1 MKEFDNTSI
10 ERLAKTEVDEYFAY
24 SGFVR
29 PYITENDK
37 TPAWDGNLFVY
48 SKKREMNNETL
59 RFKVPL
65 QLKGEE
71 YSEESFPEKTYYQI
85 SFNELSLYQNDGG
98 VLFIKVLIHGRAK
111 KIYYSFL
118 TKHKLGAYIKSM
130 SGKSRSVKLLPL
142 SDDILEF
149 INEASSFHLQQKNT
163 PISPMDLKDKVF
175 QIRCDAPKLK
185 GENDYAFIIRN
196 QKQLI
201 IKVDGLDGEFYLDCE
216 NVNLKTPIKENRI
229 VSVNDT
235 EYYSTITRVYEPNRV
250 QALYIGKSLLIR
262 IVPVEQ
268 GVNINFS
275 LTLKASNL
283 DELLHELRFLVA
295 LGTYKR
301 LTMDGVTIDMPQL
314 NNENNIFDRWQRSL
328 KLWEDAN
335 TLFQILNVYEE
346 LDINSMEDEDYDNL
360 EKLIQAILYN
370 KALTTKIK
378 HDHLERTK
386 VGNLNIIMLVRLI
399 GKKNCKLESVQN
411 SLLSVSKEDDG
422 KLYPLPIISKILRE
436 KPLQSNINFEGIL
449 DEYNKFY
456 PINPSLLE
464 TANEDV
470 LLFLTHYDDKKS
482 SILIKMAN
490 NLCNWLLSKDENP
503 IYFLNHLQIKYRLG
517 ENYNDEERE
526 RLYGISEEN
535 SSYTNR
541 WAACI
546 ILGEY
551 SRAQRYWEKMNFN
564 DKKIYV
570 QYPIFMLV
578 PENLR
583 KSYLDDITVLEQS
596 LEGEKKKLIC

>member
-10 ERLAKTEVDEYFAY
+10 ERLAKTEVDEFFAY
-24 SGFVR
+24 TGYVR

-48 SKKREMNNETL
+48 AQKREMNNETL

-71 YSEESFPEKTYYQI
+71 YSEDSFPEKTYYQI
-85 SFNELSLYQNDGG
+85 SFKELSLYQNDGG
-98 VLFIKVLIHGRAK
+98 VLFIKVLIRGRAK

-118 TKHKLGAYIKSM
+118 TKHKLDSYLKSM

-216 NVNLKTPIKENRI
+216 NVSLKTPIKENRI
-229 VSVNDT
+229 VSVNGI
-235 EYYSTITRVYEPNRV
+235 EYYSIITRVYEPNRV
-250 QALYIGKSLLIR
+250 QTLYIGKSLI
-262 IVPVEQ
+262 ITVTPMGQ
-268 GVNINFS
+268 GVNFNFS
-275 LTLKASNL
+275 ITLKATTF
-283 DELLHELRFLVA
+283 DELLHELRSLVA
-295 LGTYKR
+295 LGSYKR
-301 LTMDGVTIDMPQL
+301 LTMDGVTIELPQL
-314 NNENNIFDRWQRSL
+314 SNENEIFDRWQHSL

-335 TLFQILNVYEE
+335 TLFQILNVYEK
-346 LDINSMEDEDYDNL
+346 LDINSMEDEDYVNL

-370 KALTTKIK
+370 KTLTTKIK

-386 VGNLNIIMLVRLI
+386 VSNLNIVMLVRLI
-399 GKKNCKLESVQN
+399 GKKNCKLESIQN
-411 SLLSVSKEDDG
+411 SLVSVSKEDDG

-436 KPLQSNINFEGIL
+436 KPLQSNINFDGVL

-456 PINPSLLE
+456 PFNPGLLE

-470 LLFLTHYDDKKS
+470 LLLLTHYDDKKS
-482 SILIKMAN
+482 AILIEMAN
-490 NLCNWLLSKDENP
+490 NLCNWLLSKDDNS
-503 IYFLNHLQIKYRLG
+503 IYFLNHLQIRYRLG
-517 ENYNDEERE
+517 ETYNNKERE

-551 SRAQRYWEKMNFN
+551 NRAQRYWEKMSVN

-570 QYPIFMLV
+570 QYPIFKLV

-583 KSYLDDITVLEQS
+583 KSYLDDTIDLEQPS
-596 LEGEKKKLIC
+596 